1 MDIIMEMQE
10 IVTRI
15 LTAIHCRT
23 NLLKLLLRSQLIRMS
38 TAPFT
43 TICSARRETG
53 ITFAANHL
61 FAVVFRRKCLERRL
75 DNSTTKTIISIY
87 KLRGNTGGQGGG

>member
-1 MDIIMEMQE
+1 MRHRGTANRNNESQPETDIIMEMHE

-38 TAPFT
+38 TTSFT
-43 TICSARRETG
+43 TIGGTRRETG

-61 FAVVFRRKCLERRL
+61 FAVIF
-75 DNSTTKTIISIY
+75 
-87 KLRGNTGGQGGG
+87 